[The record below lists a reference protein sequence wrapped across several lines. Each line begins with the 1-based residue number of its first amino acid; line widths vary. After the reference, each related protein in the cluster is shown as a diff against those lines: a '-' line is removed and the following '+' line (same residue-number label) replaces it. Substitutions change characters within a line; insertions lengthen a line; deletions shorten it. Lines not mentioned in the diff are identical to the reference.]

1 MVADPRRMTARSRD
15 LLHHQTHS
23 EQRKA
28 GMSSKKSIR
37 RNATRKQ
44 QAQRRLA
51 IMYREKRDH
60 QTEATPPL
68 RGEVEPAMRAQALA

>member
-1 MVADPRRMTARSRD
+1 
-15 LLHHQTHS
+15 
-23 EQRKA
+23 
-28 GMSSKKSIR
+28 MSSKKSIR